1 MGHRGDTSQG
11 SPQILHTRR
20 DVSTWQLC
28 MPVLVAAGCEASP
41 LPPAKAAAG
50 RWGDGGGD
58 PDV

>member
-1 MGHRGDTSQG
+1 MGGARGDSSQG

-41 LPPAKAAAG
+41 PPSSKSCGRSLG
-50 RWGDGGGD
+50 RWGD